1 MDVKRVKKAAVFK
14 KWRRGIE
21 LETFKSGRKSSLAEF
36 EVNIERF
43 APSALRKMNPPLA
56 NSRIIG

>member
-1 MDVKRVKKAAVFK
+1 MKQAAVFK

-43 APSALRKMNPPLA
+43 AQSALRKMNPPLA
-56 NSRIIG
+56 NSRIIV